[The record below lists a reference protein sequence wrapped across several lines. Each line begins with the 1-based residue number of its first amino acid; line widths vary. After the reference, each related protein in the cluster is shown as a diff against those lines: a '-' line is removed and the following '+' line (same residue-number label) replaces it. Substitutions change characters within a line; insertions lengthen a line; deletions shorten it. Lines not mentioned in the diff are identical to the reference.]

1 MNDAVRPAPHGP
13 ATDAAPDL
21 PPTRLDTRFL
31 ESLIGYNARRAA
43 LAIIGHVLQ
52 RLAPYGL
59 RVVDFSVL
67 TVIAHNP
74 GVTSRQVCAALDIL
88 PPNLVGLLRGLE
100 QRGWV
105 EKREHP
111 TDRRAQGLYVTAAGA
126 EVQARAQAD
135 IAGVEHGQLTHLD
148 ADERATLIRL
158 LRKVYQGPQA

>member
-1 MNDAVRPAPHGP
+1 MNDAARPTPHGP
-13 ATDAAPDL
+13 ATDAPPDL
-21 PPTRLDTRFL
+21 PPARLDTRFL

-135 IAGVEHGQLTHLD
+135 IAGVEHGHLTHLD